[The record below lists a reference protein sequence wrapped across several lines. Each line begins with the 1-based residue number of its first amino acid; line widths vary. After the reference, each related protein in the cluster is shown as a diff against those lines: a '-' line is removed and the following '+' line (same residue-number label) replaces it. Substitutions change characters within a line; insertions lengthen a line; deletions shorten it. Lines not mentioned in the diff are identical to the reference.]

1 MREQLLDCLRKL
13 GQLNVDELQ
22 FVVENIAVLIFE
34 FDGMNQR
41 LFMPMIIKDKVENTD
56 RVDRRKLKV
65 PLTPKRLLL
74 YGETG
79 IENTSVFEEVL
90 LRFLDLNDESFAV
103 FSLAINIKNS
113 LPVNLSA
120 SQILIAFI

>member
-1 MREQLLDCLRKL
+1 MREQLIDCLRKL